1 MAYLDLN
8 KDFITEQTLEQL
20 AQKSNISFLS
30 PGAKIRLILDIVNE
44 KLSLQADQ
52 FDLNTGKSFIRNA
65 NGVLLDFI
73 GELFGVQ
80 RVKAQKA
87 EVSKEEK
94 NFYFYT
100 FEQTFGDI
108 NIGQDIVIPAGSVR
122 VYNTEDNSS
131 EVITYVNT
139 EQIILPAG
147 ERIAYFSA
155 ESEGL
160 GANFN
165 VGANSLVFHNF
176 KGYADSTNRSLLVSN
191 TASITYAEDEETDE
205 NFRFRIQQQTL
216 AGEAANF
223 SAIRLALLSVP
234 GVSDVFRI
242 RYPRGIGTTDWLI
255 KAVTP
260 VVPQRLIDT
269 CQAAIESTQA
279 EGMENLAKAPVII
292 GLELRFSITYRN
304 RLENSVKD
312 QIKIDI
318 RKNITSYVNNLAIGE
333 KLVIDQIKK
342 NILNSDN
349 RIESIG
355 SEDTGLDFEKINI
368 YKRSAISNSV
378 VRRSIISDYRTKNN
392 ERVIIEPDLET
403 PIVIT
408 DNN

>member
-44 KLSLQADQ
+44 KLALQADQ
-52 FDLNTGKSFIRNA
+52 FDVNTGKSFIRNA
-65 NGVLLDFI
+65 NGVLLDFV

-100 FEQTFGDI
+100 LEQSFGDI
-108 NIGQDIVIPAGSVR
+108 NIDQDIVIPAGSVR
-122 VYNTEDNSS
+122 IYNTENSNLQVVS
-131 EVITYVNT
+131 YVNT

-147 ERIAYFSA
+147 ERQVYFSA

-160 GANFN
+160 GAQFN
-165 VGANSLVFHNF
+165 VGANTLVFHNF
-176 KGYADSTNRSLLVSN
+176 KGYSDSANRSLLVSN

-223 SAIRLALLSVP
+223 SAIRLALLSIP

-269 CQAAIESTQA
+269 CQAAIENTQA
-279 EGMENLAKAPVII
+279 EGMENLAKAPIII

-304 RLENSVKD
+304 RLENAIKE
-312 QIKIDI
+312 QIKVDI

-355 SEDTGLDFEKINI
+355 SDDTGLDFEKINI

-378 VRRSIISDYRTKNN
+378 VRRSIIGDYRTKNN
-392 ERVIIEPDLET
+392 ERVVIEPDLDT
-403 PIVIT
+403 PIIIT